1 MNNYAINHPVG
12 DWVRATIP
20 DPGAA
25 FVVNMLLAVGALSVV
40 ILMCPLYLVWLERKI
55 SARMQ
60 ARLGPNRVGPFGLFQ
75 TLADMLK
82 LLCKEIITPTGA
94 DVPVFFFA
102 PILPITASCL
112 IVAVLPFGHNL
123 QVTDLDS
130 GAIYTIGI
138 AGMGVFGVLL
148 AGWASN
154 NKFSL
159 LGALRSGAQMISY
172 AISIALNV
180 LFVVMIAGTA
190 SLREIVFTQQG
201 TVLDWWIFKIPV
213 LGVAAFIM
221 YLISSTAELNRGPFD
236 IAEAE
241 QEIAAGFHT
250 EYAGTAFAMFFMA
263 EYLNMFIAASLGTV
277 FFLGGFL
284 APQFGLAHVDP
295 MLAAVPGVIWFFLKI
310 VLFIFIYMLL
320 RWSLPRP
327 RVDQLMYLEWKIL
340 LPINLVILLL
350 GGVFVFKGWGR
361 FL

>member
-1 MNNYAINHPVG
+1 MNEFPINHPVG
-12 DWVRATIP
+12 DWVRASIAS
-20 DPGAA
+20 PGAA
-25 FVVNMLLAVGALSVV
+25 FVVNMLLAVSVLSVV

-60 ARLGPNRVGPFGLFQ
+60 ARLGPNRVGPYGLFQ
-75 TLADMLK
+75 TLADMVK

-94 DVPVFFFA
+94 DTHVFFFA

-112 IVAVLPFGHNL
+112 IVAVLPFDHNL
-123 QVTDLDS
+123 QVTDLDA
-130 GAIYTIGI
+130 GALYAIGI
-138 AGMGVFGVLL
+138 SGMGVFGVLL

-180 LFVVMIAGTA
+180 LFIVMVSGSA
-190 SLREIVFTQQG
+190 SLREIVLSQQG
-201 TVLDWWIFKIPV
+201 TVLDWWVFKIPG
-213 LGVAAFIM
+213 LGLAAFVM

-263 EYLNMFIAASLGTV
+263 EYLNMFIATSIGTV

-284 APQFGLAHVDP
+284 APQFGLPLVDP
-295 MLAAVPGVIWFFLKI
+295 VLAAVPGFVWFFLKM
-310 VLFIFIYMLL
+310 LFFIFVYMLL

-340 LPINLVILLL
+340 LPGNVLLLLL
-350 GGVFVFKGWGR
+350 GGIFVFMGWI
-361 FL
+361 L